1 MKTPLN
7 PSLYRLIWVA
17 GSVIILSSAVSIAAV
32 LAWSPILIGSHSSA
46 STPSVVHSPIVD
58 AKAFTTTLAPP
69 INNPLEENL
78 EMLALLDL
86 HRQARNEILSQGYKI
101 TVRFEDGSRRMSQK
115 TVWNLSD

>member
-7 PSLYRLIWVA
+7 PSSYRLIWVA

-32 LAWSPILIGSHSSA
+32 LAWSPILIGGHSIA
-46 STPSVVHSPIVD
+46 PTPSAVHSPTVD
-58 AKAFTTTLAPP
+58 AKAFTTLAPP

-86 HRQARNEILSQGYKI
+86 HRYARNGILSQGYKI
-101 TVRFEDGSRRMSQK
+101 TVRFEDGSRRVSQK
-115 TVWNLSD
+115 TVRNLSD